1 MKTVLYLIV
10 AVVFLAAGA
19 FAYLS
24 SNNVTAADQ
33 LACEQQVQLVYGS
46 SPEQIEQLA
55 TRCKSAGMVAMMN
68 AQVNNLSAEQ
78 SAQNIANA
86 NQGGLIKTLI
96 ACVLFGGGIGA
107 LGAAFRSAR
116 DRRKISSI

>member
-10 AVVFLAAGA
+10 AVIFLVTGA
-19 FAYLS
+19 FVYLS
-24 SNNVTAADQ
+24 SNGVAAADRV
-33 LACEQQVQLVYGS
+33 ACEQQVRRVYGD
-46 SPEQIEQLA
+46 SPDQIEQLTA
-55 TRCKSAGMVAMMN
+55 RCSTAGMVAMMN
-68 AQVNNLSAEQ
+68 AQVNNLGAEQ